1 MTILFFTGKRF
12 EVSESFPYL
21 KDKYIIFGKSMPLTS
36 QDGIFGTFSINSNL
50 SKPNVLIFYKNG
62 YLEKG
67 FHHPYAMR
75 YPYKFQG
82 FLDYIQEENEPFRI
96 KISGETCGTYNIDT
110 YGKLTL
116 NFISDPDLSYNLGFN
131 IELLSLGLVAK
142 IRKEDARIKY
152 DFLQR

>member
-21 KDKYIIFGKSMPLTS
+21 QNKGIIFGKNAPLTS
-36 QDGIFGTFSINSNL
+36 QEGIFGTFSINSNL
-50 SKPNVLIFYKNG
+50 DKPNVLVFYKNG

-75 YPYKFQG
+75 YPYSFQG

-96 KISGETCGTYNIDT
+96 RVSGETCGTYNIDE

-116 NFISDPDLSYNLGFN
+116 DFITDPNLSYNSEFN
-131 IELLSLGLVAK
+131 LELLSLGLIKKIKKQDAK
-142 IRKEDARIKY
+142 IKY
-152 DFLQR
+152 DFLYR